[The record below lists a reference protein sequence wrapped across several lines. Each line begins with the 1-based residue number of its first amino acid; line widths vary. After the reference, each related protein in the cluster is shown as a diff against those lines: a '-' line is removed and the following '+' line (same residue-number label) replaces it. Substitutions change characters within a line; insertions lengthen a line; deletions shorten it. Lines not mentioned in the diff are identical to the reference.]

1 MEPRSGEALLE
12 MEVGKNTRM
21 EAGEEKTSRGRD
33 IPITEDHAERRVDR
47 ICRTLY
53 KHVPLGAIMKAIR
66 KGEVRLNG
74 RRTKPDARPSAGDIL
89 RVPWENPENM
99 QGVQNPQSVQ
109 GTQSV
114 SCAERGKRS
123 LDVPVLYQDEY
134 LLVANKSAGLLSQPD
149 VPGGDSLITRIWT
162 MVPPRQDFRP
172 AAVHRLDRNT
182 SGILLVALRGSLL
195 RELHLLWQED
205 TIAKIYRAVVVGNPG
220 KEGEIREPLWK
231 NEKENR
237 VYVDS
242 RGSSALTRYR
252 TLASS
257 RNYSLLEVELCT
269 GRPHQIRVHLAHLGH
284 PVLGD
289 YKYGD
294 EDVNRRVRSRG
305 VRRPLLHAFRMI
317 LPLMPSPWEN
327 LSEKSFTAPPPGDFT
342 DFFPGSF

>member
-1 MEPRSGEALLE
+1 
-12 MEVGKNTRM
+12 MEVGM
-21 EAGEEKTSRGRD
+21 GAGEEKTSRGRD

-53 KHVPLGAIMKAIR
+53 RHVPLGAIMKAIR

-99 QGVQNPQSVQ
+99 PEVQNSQSVQ
-109 GTQSV
+109 GAQSAQSV
-114 SCAERGKRS
+114 SWAERGKRS

-134 LLVANKSAGLLSQPD
+134 LLVADKPPGLLSQPD
-149 VPGGDSLITRIWT
+149 TPEGDSLITRIWK

-195 RELHLLWQED
+195 RELHRLWQED
-205 TIAKIYRAVVVGNPG
+205 AISKMYRAVVVGNPG

-237 VYVDS
+237 VYVDP
-242 RGSSALTRYR
+242 RGASALTRYR

-284 PVLGD
+284 PVVGD

-294 EDVNRRVRSRG
+294 EGVNRRVRSRG

-327 LSEKSFTAPPPGDFT
+327 LSEKSFTAPLPGDFT
-342 DFFPGSF
+342 DFFPGSL